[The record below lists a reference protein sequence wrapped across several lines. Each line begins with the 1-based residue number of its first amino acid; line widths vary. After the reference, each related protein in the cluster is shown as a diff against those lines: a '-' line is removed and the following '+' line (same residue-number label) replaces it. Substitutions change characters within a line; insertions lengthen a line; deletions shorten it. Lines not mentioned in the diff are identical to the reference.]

1 MYKDLPTM
9 YEKVPLYTTDRTVQ
23 DPFADRPTRSSH
35 DCSWWDKCEPFMLKV
50 DDKLLDSYRKL
61 LPKQIP
67 QIKNVIFNDP
77 ATIIF
82 WMDGSKTVVKCMQG
96 YEFDAYTGFMA
107 AVCKKLFGSSSAVRK
122 IVHSYQKQC
131 QKEEEE

>member
-9 YEKVPLYTTDRTVQ
+9 YEKVPLYTTNRTVR
-23 DPFADRPTRSSH
+23 DPSLNPD
-35 DCSWWDKCEPFMLKV
+35 WWNKYKSVMLEV

-67 QIKNVIFNDP
+67 QIRNVIFNDP

-122 IVHSYQKQC
+122 IVHSYHKQC

>member
-9 YEKVPLYTTDRTVQ
+9 YEKMPLYTTDRTVQ
-23 DPFADRPTRSSH
+23 DPSLDP
-35 DCSWWDKCEPFMLKV
+35 DWWNKCKPLMLEV
-50 DDKLLDSYRKL
+50 DDKLLDICRNKL
-61 LPKQIP
+61 MTKQHKQIP
-67 QIKNVIFNDP
+67 QIRNVIFNDP

-82 WMDGSKTVVKCMQG
+82 WMDGTKTVVKCMQG

-122 IVHSYQKQC
+122 TVHTYLKQC